1 MKASL
6 TTFFLWGFAIILT
19 LPAEAQR
26 GGGHTGGF
34 SGRGGAS
41 GASRGF
47 SGARGHGMSS
57 RSVGVPSRPGGF
69 SGRPFAPPVVLIRP
83 PLRPRPIG
91 RVISPGFNGAVRQSS
106 PAPRPLWFNRP
117 AERFPF
123 RRFDHFNGFHHFH
136 RGFGF
141 PICSPVFG
149 FGISFHHFG
158 LFHQE
163 LDCFPRPFVSPFFF
177 PFFPSVGP
185 FFVVPPPV
193 VFSPEPLAVPQQIE
207 EAPTGESYTVSAES
221 QPPGE
226 PAQPEERAPRPLT
239 LLQLK
244 DGSMYGLTD
253 YWLENGKLHYFTSY
267 GGENSLP
274 IERIDLDRTVQ
285 LNWERG
291 VEFVLRPKPRTR

>member
-6 TTFFLWGFAIILT
+6 TTFFVLGFGIILT
-19 LPAEAQR
+19 VPAEARR
-26 GGGHTGGF
+26 GGSHTGGF

-47 SGARGHGMSS
+47 SGATGHGMSS
-57 RSVGVPSRPGGF
+57 RSVGVPSRPAV
-69 SGRPFAPPVVLIRP
+69 SRAHPPVVLIRP

-117 AERFPF
+117 AERFAF
-123 RRFDHFNGFHHFH
+123 RRFDHFNCFHHFH

-158 LFHQE
+158 LFHQG

-193 VFSPEPLAVPQQIE
+193 VFSPEPLAVAQQIE
-207 EAPTGESYTVSAES
+207 EAPAGESYTVSAES

-253 YWLENGKLHYFTSY
+253 YWLEDGKLHYFTSY
-267 GGENSLP
+267 GGGKSSL
-274 IERIDLDRTVQ
+274 IERDGLRRTVQ
-285 LNWERG
+285 LNLESC
-291 VEFVLRPKPRTR
+291 VDVL